1 MSLWLEE
8 TWSDFNIFDTKVKT
22 YFRNLQSKA
31 RLFLS
36 PRVTGATL
44 QNRKHGN
51 RIFSFARVTVK
62 MSAAYI
68 SFWRTMQYRSICDL
82 NFAVYRCCLKL
93 FQLAWN
99 RRFLF
104 RYSIS
109 DPLYNCLLIVL
120 PLFCYRQ
127 RMCSGGPT
135 INAMDGIVSS
145 GIGGNETGNRAT
157 GVGW

>member
-1 MSLWLEE
+1 MPASARLLCLLKILDIFLAVSLWLEE

-22 YFRNLQSKA
+22 YFRNLQSKT

-68 SFWRTMQYRSICDL
+68 SF
-82 NFAVYRCCLKL
+82 
-93 FQLAWN
+93 
-99 RRFLF
+99 
-104 RYSIS
+104 
-109 DPLYNCLLIVL
+109 
-120 PLFCYRQ
+120 
-127 RMCSGGPT
+127 
-135 INAMDGIVSS
+135 
-145 GIGGNETGNRAT
+145 
-157 GVGW
+157 